1 MCMQCMAGAMTAT
14 AGATGI
20 RAWLATRTYGWLTP
34 RRLKAI
40 TIGLIAVALIASTV
54 LVSGSTPA
62 SG

>member
-20 RAWLATRTYGWLTP
+20 RAWLATRSYAWLTP

-40 TIGLIAVALIASTV
+40 TIGLITVALVASMV
-54 LVSGSTPA
+54 LVRGSTPA
-62 SG
+62 A